1 MTDFLTAEA
10 IEDLDPDESRA
21 WLNQIIVDNESLV
34 AQIVARREV
43 IAMSLKGASE
53 EVAESYSSQLGA
65 YRIELEW
72 VKRQIAS
79 ARTLLETI

>member
-21 WLNQIIVDNESLV
+21 WLNQIISDNESLV
-34 AQIVARREV
+34 TQIVARREV
-43 IAMSLKGASE
+43 ISMSLKGASE
-53 EVAESYSSQLGA
+53 EVTQSYSNQLEA
-65 YRIELEW
+65 FSIELDW

-79 ARTLLETI
+79 ARTLLETL